1 MKIYKIS
8 RSYSLRRMRPL
19 PGLLAD
25 ERGKV
30 ALIVPVLL
38 AVLTSFAGLVID
50 LGHLFVVRS
59 TLQNAAD
66 SASLAATASL
76 SYGPD
81 EARNQ
86 AQLLAQY
93 HAVDGT
99 PVTLMLSDIELGT
112 WDKDTK
118 IFTVLAPDQEANA
131 DSVRVTS
138 QRSTARN
145 NPISLFFISI
155 FGHET
160 SDVNVVAVAYYQG
173 GSLCGAIIGERLVKL
188 NRSAT
193 TDSYRSDLGP
203 YSPAAANQNGNICS
217 CGDIELNS
225 SAVVN
230 GNATP
235 GQDHSVNIY
244 GSAYVTGSTEPG
256 SCPSLPDVELGDIAT
271 NNDNGNIGLTDDGEH
286 PFNHGPGLELDSSD
300 GLTLPGGEYYFTS
313 VEINSFA
320 TLRVA
325 GPTVMYVA
333 DMFKVDSSSRIIAQR
348 PQDLIVL
355 VSSNADVTIGSGAE
369 FHGVIYAPNSK
380 AVLESGVSFSGSI
393 MAHEVTLDSS
403 AQVHYDESLDDMD
416 LVNGVEFA
424 SGGTASS
431 TLVQ

>member
-1 MKIYKIS
+1 MKGVKNS
-8 RSYSLRRMRPL
+8 KSYSLPQRRL
-19 PGLLAD
+19 FTGLLRD

-66 SASLAATASL
+66 SASLAAAASL
-76 SYGPD
+76 SYGAD

-93 HAVDGT
+93 HAVDGSS
-99 PVTLMLSDIELGT
+99 VTLEPADIEIGA
-112 WDKDTK
+112 WDKKTK
-118 IFTVLAPDQEANA
+118 TFTVLAPAEEASAN
-131 DSVRVTS
+131 SVRVVV
-138 QRSTARN
+138 QRSTVRN
-145 NPISLFFISI
+145 NPVSLFFMRA
-155 FGHET
+155 FGNET
-160 SDVNVVAVAYYQG
+160 SDVKVIAIAYYQT

-193 TDSYRSDLGP
+193 TDSYDTGV
-203 YSPAAANQNGNICS
+203 YSPATAKNNGDVCS
-217 CGDIELNS
+217 CGDINLKS

-256 SCPSLPDVELGDIAT
+256 SCPALPDVELGDIVKK
-271 NNDNGNIGLTDDGEH
+271 NDNNNIGMTDDGEH
-286 PFNHGPGLELDSSD
+286 PFNNGPGLELDSSD

-333 DMFKVDSSSRIIAQR
+333 DMFKVDRSSRIIAQR

-403 AQVHYDESLDDMD
+403 AQVHYDETFDGMPLP
-416 LVNGVEFA
+416 NGMKVFRDA
-424 SGGTASS
+424 VASS